1 MTASLLPGGPNAAGH
16 AQRQG
21 APGQCTLISPISRAG
36 CFALPLHTLH
46 TWLAA
51 ALCRACPG
59 GSRACHLAPFTAGP
73 IEQLL
78 HTVALWARPCDLAVH
93 ATGVGVSLPHPLGST
108 GAPPAPGPCRAGSPA
123 RASAV
128 QPLSIGS
135 AVSCGLCPVSR
146 RRPSIPQSFRRSPAA
161 APHRHPRA
169 ASVRPAPAASSRP
182 AEALWLRTKPFFL
195 AEGHG
200 VGERTFFPE
209 PKTGSAGSWPAL
221 S

>member
-1 MTASLLPGGPNAAGH
+1 MHADFSHLQGGMLRAPAPHASHLACSSVVSRLPG
-16 AQRQG
+16 RE
-21 APGQCTLISPISRAG
+21 PGVPPG
-36 CFALPLHTLH
+36 TLH
-46 TWLAA
+46 GRPHRAA
-51 ALCRACPG
+51 APHRCAL
-59 GSRACHLAPFTAGP
+59 GP
-73 IEQLL
+73 PTQP
-78 HTVALWARPCDLAVH
+78 PCDLAVH